1 MTATEQIEE
10 RENNFLNEL
19 KHPKFHSE
27 EKGCEIE
34 RIKTPTGYGYMENI
48 ICHTHNVK
56 CSKSG
61 WELGYYLGQRSK
73 DVYDPSEKNQKYERC
88 SCGKRYKE
96 NGKGMCIWCYNEAH
110 PELFYE
116 KKLRTYRLQMFNA
129 KRMALMREG
138 LSYHVA
144 TAQAREWVE
153 EKIKTINVKDL

>member
-1 MTATEQIEE
+1 MTVTEQIEE

-19 KHPKFHSE
+19 EHPKFHLE
-27 EKGCEIE
+27 EKGCKIE

-48 ICHTHNVK
+48 ICHTHGVT

-73 DVYDPSEKNQKYERC
+73 DVYDAGDRAKKYFRC
-88 SCGKRYKE
+88 KCGKRYKSDL
-96 NGKGMCIWCYNEAH
+96 GMCKCCYNEAH

-116 KKLRTYRLQMFNA
+116 KKLKTYKSHMFSA
-129 KRMALMREG
+129 KRMNLMREG

-144 TAQAREWVE
+144 TDKAREWAE
-153 EKIKTINVKDL
+153 ENIKKVNVMEL